1 MQPKG
6 IWCKIRQSSICE
18 TKTGQEYK
26 TVEPVEAQFSCF
38 AQIIQ
43 GITNLPHI
51 VAHLSE
57 SVKTGS
63 NAYKVASC
71 RKDQGCTPAAP
82 TFLALYC
89 HAIVLTHWFKSD
101 TEKGMFFFW
110 AEIKVK
116 SKVPSWFRSNEES
129 LRKKREAK
137 EKEQLHWQPCF
148 SQAIFPLRSSPHSNS
163 SIILVVNFLR
173 LVFYN
178 IWSQQKYV
186 PAFAIWPIHLNNIV
200 TNKDSKKSFV
210 IWTTQWMPQE
220 LIWVISLSRKVH
232 LPHCEKYWCVM
243 WDAGGGAN
251 IGFPS
256 QYQPAHLALTRT
268 RNWPKSLSIFTNHVT
283 KRKPWGSKI

>member
-1 MQPKG
+1 MRSTCRNGQFCAHRKKFCTEMQPKG

-82 TFLALYC
+82 TFFALYC

-101 TEKGMFFFW
+101 TEKGMVFF
-110 AEIKVK
+110 
-116 SKVPSWFRSNEES
+116 
-129 LRKKREAK
+129 
-137 EKEQLHWQPCF
+137 
-148 SQAIFPLRSSPHSNS
+148 
-163 SIILVVNFLR
+163 
-173 LVFYN
+173 
-178 IWSQQKYV
+178 
-186 PAFAIWPIHLNNIV
+186 
-200 TNKDSKKSFV
+200 
-210 IWTTQWMPQE
+210 
-220 LIWVISLSRKVH
+220 LSR
-232 LPHCEKYWCVM
+232 
-243 WDAGGGAN
+243 N
-251 IGFPS
+251 
-256 QYQPAHLALTRT
+256 
-268 RNWPKSLSIFTNHVT
+268 KS
-283 KRKPWGSKI
+283 

>member
-1 MQPKG
+1 MHKVCSFHFCSNLFTHSVWSIEPFVRSTCRNGQFCAHRKKFCTEMQPKG

-82 TFLALYC
+82 TFFALYC

-110 AEIKVK
+110 AEIKAK
-116 SKVPSWFRSNEES
+116 SKVPSWFWSNEES

-137 EKEQLHWQPCF
+137 EKRGE
-148 SQAIFPLRSSPHSNS
+148 
-163 SIILVVNFLR
+163 
-173 LVFYN
+173 
-178 IWSQQKYV
+178 
-186 PAFAIWPIHLNNIV
+186 
-200 TNKDSKKSFV
+200 
-210 IWTTQWMPQE
+210 
-220 LIWVISLSRKVH
+220 RK
-232 LPHCEKYWCVM
+232 
-243 WDAGGGAN
+243 GAT
-251 IGFPS
+251 
-256 QYQPAHLALTRT
+256 ALAAL
-268 RNWPKSLSIFTNHVT
+268 F
-283 KRKPWGSKI
+283 

>member
-6 IWCKIRQSSICE
+6 IWGKIQQSSICE

-101 TEKGMFFFW
+101 TEKGMFFF
-110 AEIKVK
+110 
-116 SKVPSWFRSNEES
+116 
-129 LRKKREAK
+129 
-137 EKEQLHWQPCF
+137 
-148 SQAIFPLRSSPHSNS
+148 
-163 SIILVVNFLR
+163 
-173 LVFYN
+173 
-178 IWSQQKYV
+178 
-186 PAFAIWPIHLNNIV
+186 
-200 TNKDSKKSFV
+200 
-210 IWTTQWMPQE
+210 
-220 LIWVISLSRKVH
+220 
-232 LPHCEKYWCVM
+232 
-243 WDAGGGAN
+243 
-251 IGFPS
+251 
-256 QYQPAHLALTRT
+256 
-268 RNWPKSLSIFTNHVT
+268 
-283 KRKPWGSKI
+283 

>member
-1 MQPKG
+1 MHMFKLAHFTGAQGVLLSLLFKFIHTFSVKHWAFCAQHLQKWAVLCSQKKFCTEMQPKG

-82 TFLALYC
+82 TFFALYC
-89 HAIVLTHWFKSD
+89 HAIVLTHCFKSD

-110 AEIKVK
+110 AEIKAK
-116 SKVPSWFRSNEES
+116 SKVPSWFWSNEES

-148 SQAIFPLRSSPHSNS
+148 SQAIFPLRSNPHSNS
-163 SIILVVNFLR
+163 SIILGVNLVVVGIL
-173 LVFYN
+173 
-178 IWSQQKYV
+178 
-186 PAFAIWPIHLNNIV
+186 
-200 TNKDSKKSFV
+200 
-210 IWTTQWMPQE
+210 
-220 LIWVISLSRKVH
+220 
-232 LPHCEKYWCVM
+232 
-243 WDAGGGAN
+243 
-251 IGFPS
+251 
-256 QYQPAHLALTRT
+256 
-268 RNWPKSLSIFTNHVT
+268 
-283 KRKPWGSKI
+283 